1 MAFKPHGIVVPI
13 VTPVTQDGKFNEKAY
28 RDLIEYLASSGIHGV
43 FPFGT
48 TGEFYAHDMGFY
60 REVLAVTKDAVRGR
74 MDIYAGANNITTRGA
89 VEIAKAVEQVGGID
103 ALSVLTPM
111 FVSQTQYE
119 VYEYYR
125 EIASETNLPIIIYN
139 NRPKTNGTVEP
150 ATVAKLA
157 EIDNIIGVKDSTG
170 DMTNTEEYLRL
181 TRGMDN
187 FHVMM
192 GRDTLIYAALCYGAS
207 GAIASCANVAPRI
220 AVDIY
225 EKFRAGDAAGAN
237 ICASSADTVKN
248 VDLVIT
254 MLPNSPQVKSV
265 MLEEDKLAD
274 AMPKTAVFIDCSS
287 INPVASREIA
297 AELEKRGIDMLDAPV
312 SGGQPKAIDGTLSF
326 MVGGKEEVFNRF
338 KPVLAS
344 MGSSVVLCGGIGAGN
359 VTKLCN
365 QTIVAVNI
373 AVLAEAMQMGQMCG
387 VEPQKIFEAI
397 RGGLAGSTVMNAKA
411 PMMMDQNFEPGFRI
425 DLHIKD
431 LKNVVDAA
439 SAVDAPIPLTQAVL
453 EMMKV
458 LHKDGCGACDHSAL
472 LKYYQKLT
480 GEVLHH

>member
-13 VTPVTQDGKFNEKAY
+13 VTPVMQDGKFNEKAY

-119 VYEYYR
+119 VSEYYR

-139 NRPKTNGTVEP
+139 NRPKTNVTVEP

-207 GAIASCANVAPRI
+207 GAIASCANVAPKI

-225 EKFRAGDAAGAN
+225 EKFRAGDAAGA
-237 ICASSADTVKN
+237 
-248 VDLVIT
+248 
-254 MLPNSPQVKSV
+254 
-265 MLEEDKLAD
+265 
-274 AMPKTAVFIDCSS
+274 
-287 INPVASREIA
+287 
-297 AELEKRGIDMLDAPV
+297 LDAQLRF
-312 SGGQPKAIDGTLSF
+312 SALRIATNMGTF
-326 MVGGKEEVFNRF
+326 
-338 KPVLAS
+338 P
-344 MGSSVVLCGGIGAGN
+344 VVLKEALKLIGHDCGDCVKPIQPLNDEQRARLK
-359 VTKLCN
+359 T
-365 QTIVAVNI
+365 
-373 AVLAEAMQMGQMCG
+373 VLTDMG
-387 VEPQKIFEAI
+387 
-397 RGGLAGSTVMNAKA
+397 
-411 PMMMDQNFEPGFRI
+411 
-425 DLHIKD
+425 
-431 LKNVVDAA
+431 
-439 SAVDAPIPLTQAVL
+439 
-453 EMMKV
+453 
-458 LHKDGCGACDHSAL
+458 L
-472 LKYYQKLT
+472 L
-480 GEVLHH
+480 

>member
-119 VYEYYR
+119 VSEYYR

-139 NRPKTNGTVEP
+139 NRPKTNVTVEP

-225 EKFRAGDAAGAN
+225 EKFRAAMRRARWMR
-237 ICASSADTVKN
+237 SSA
-248 VDLVIT
+248 
-254 MLPNSPQVKSV
+254 SPPCES
-265 MLEEDKLAD
+265 
-274 AMPKTAVFIDCSS
+274 
-287 INPVASREIA
+287 
-297 AELEKRGIDMLDAPV
+297 
-312 SGGQPKAIDGTLSF
+312 QPIWARS
-326 MVGGKEEVFNRF
+326 
-338 KPVLAS
+338 PS
-344 MGSSVVLCGGIGAGN
+344 C
-359 VTKLCN
+359 
-365 QTIVAVNI
+365 
-373 AVLAEAMQMGQMCG
+373 
-387 VEPQKIFEAI
+387 
-397 RGGLAGSTVMNAKA
+397 
-411 PMMMDQNFEPGFRI
+411 
-425 DLHIKD
+425 
-431 LKNVVDAA
+431 
-439 SAVDAPIPLTQAVL
+439 
-453 EMMKV
+453 
-458 LHKDGCGACDHSAL
+458 
-472 LKYYQKLT
+472 
-480 GEVLHH
+480 